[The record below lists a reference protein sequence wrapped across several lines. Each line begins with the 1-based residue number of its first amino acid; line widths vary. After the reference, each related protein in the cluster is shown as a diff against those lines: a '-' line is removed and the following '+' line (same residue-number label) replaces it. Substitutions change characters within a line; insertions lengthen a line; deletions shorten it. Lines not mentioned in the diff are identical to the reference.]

1 MSSAALPL
9 VIWSGEIKRTG
20 RRTLYKS
27 DMAIDRRI
35 TLHKLEVFELVVEL
49 GGVSRAADRLYVAQP
64 VVTAH
69 IRSLEERL
77 GTDLFYREGGRMH
90 LTEGGRAVH
99 AWASDLLRRTRELS
113 RHLDGLSDGSQ
124 GSVVLGASMSIGSY
138 SLPPLL
144 SRFRQGRPLVDIVL
158 NILDTEHALAD
169 TEAGEN
175 DFAVVIAEADPAGR
189 GLQAEKLGDD
199 ELVVVAAADGAPAES
214 RISVEQLAE
223 LSFVEA
229 PQKLLRQQ
237 FVDHQLRQ
245 IGVRDRNVSIQL
257 GHPEAMKRATAA
269 GLGVAVL
276 FRSAVREELASG
288 ELREI
293 AVEGVQLS
301 GPIYLV
307 YRRDKLFSAVH
318 RDLIAEIR
326 DEFADQGAER
336 LRAARDAAALH

>member
-1 MSSAALPL
+1 M
-9 VIWSGEIKRTG
+9 T
-20 RRTLYKS
+20 
-27 DMAIDRRI
+27 IDRRI

-69 IRSLEERL
+69 IRSLEQRL
-77 GTDLFYREGGRMH
+77 GTTLFYREGGRMH
-90 LTEGGRAVH
+90 LTEGGRSVH

-124 GSVVLGASMSIGSY
+124 GSVVLGASMSVGSY

-144 SRFRQGRPLVDIVL
+144 SRFREERPLVDIVL
-158 NILDTEHALAD
+158 HILDTEHALAD
-169 TEAGEN
+169 TEAGEH
-175 DFAVVIAEADPAGR
+175 DFAVAVVEVDPGSR
-189 GLQAEKLGDD
+189 GLRAEKLGDD
-199 ELVVVAAADGAPAES
+199 ELVVVAAPDGDPPES
-214 RISVEQLAE
+214 RITVDQLAK

-229 PQKLLRQQ
+229 PQKLLRRQ
-237 FVDHQLRQ
+237 FVDHQLQR
-245 IGVRDRNVSIQL
+245 IGIRDRKVSIEL

-276 FRSAVREELASG
+276 FRSAVRSELASG

-293 AVEGVQLS
+293 EVQDVHLS

-307 YRRDKLFSAVH
+307 HRKDKLFSAVH
-318 RDLIAEIR
+318 RELIDAVR
-326 DEFADQGAER
+326 AEFA
-336 LRAARDAAALH
+336 AAPSATAAPA

>member
-1 MSSAALPL
+1 
-9 VIWSGEIKRTG
+9 
-20 RRTLYKS
+20 
-27 DMAIDRRI
+27 
-35 TLHKLEVFELVVEL
+35 LVVEL

-69 IRSLEERL
+69 IRSLEQRL
-77 GTDLFYREGGRMH
+77 GTTLFYREGGRMH

-99 AWASDLLRRTRELS
+99 AWSSDLLRRTRELS
-113 RHLDGLSDGSQ
+113 RDLDGLSDGTQ
-124 GSVVLGASMSIGSY
+124 GSVVVGASMSIGSY

-144 SRFRQGRPLVDIVL
+144 SRFREERPLVDIVL
-158 NILDTEHALAD
+158 NILDTEHAMAD

-175 DFAVVIAEADPAGR
+175 DFAVVVAETDPVTR
-189 GLQAEKLGDD
+189 GLRAEKLGDD
-199 ELVVVAAADGAPAES
+199 ELVVVAAPGGEPAES
-214 RISVEQLAE
+214 RITVSQLAE

-237 FVDHQLRQ
+237 FVDHRLQQ
-245 IGVRDRNVSIQL
+245 IGVRDRSVSIQL

-276 FRSAVREELASG
+276 FRSAVRDELATG

-293 AVEGVQLS
+293 HVEDVDLS

-307 YRRDKLFSAVH
+307 YRKDKLVSAVH
-318 RDLIAEIR
+318 RELIDAIR
-326 DEFADQGAER
+326 EEFAAQNSAEAAPAGAPQASSR
-336 LRAARDAAALH
+336 RTR

>member
-1 MSSAALPL
+1 MS
-9 VIWSGEIKRTG
+9 
-20 RRTLYKS
+20 
-27 DMAIDRRI
+27 MAIDRRI
-35 TLHKLEVFELVVEL
+35 TLHKLEVFELVIEL

-77 GTDLFYREGGRMH
+77 GTRLFYREGGRMH

-99 AWASDLLRRTRELS
+99 VWASDLLRRTRELS
-113 RHLDGLSDGSQ
+113 RDLEGLSDGTQ

-144 SRFRQGRPLVDIVL
+144 ARFRRERPLVDIVL
-158 NILDTEHALAD
+158 NILDSEHAMAD

-175 DFAVVIAEADPAGR
+175 DFAVVIAEAPTSR
-189 GLQAEKLGDD
+189 GLSAEKLGDD
-199 ELVVVAAADGAPAES
+199 ELVFVAAAEGAPAES
-214 RISVEQLAE
+214 RITRSELAA
-223 LSFVEA
+223 LPFVEA

-237 FVDHQLRQ
+237 FVDRQLQR
-245 IGVRDRNVSIQL
+245 IGIRDRHVSIQL

-276 FRSAVREELASG
+276 FRSAVRSELASG
-288 ELREI
+288 QLREI
-293 AVEGVQLS
+293 EVEGVRLS

-307 YRRDKLFSAVH
+307 HRKDKLFSAVH
-318 RDLIAEIR
+318 RALIAAIR
-326 DEFADQGAER
+326 DEFAEQGADR
-336 LRAARDAAALH
+336 LEAQSSS

>member
-1 MSSAALPL
+1 
-9 VIWSGEIKRTG
+9 
-20 RRTLYKS
+20 
-27 DMAIDRRI
+27 MAIDRRI

-90 LTEGGRAVH
+90 LTEGGRAAH

-113 RHLDGLSDGSQ
+113 RHLDGLSDGTQ

-144 SRFRQGRPLVDIVL
+144 SRFRRERPLVDIVL
-158 NILDTEHALAD
+158 NILDSEHAMAD

-175 DFAVVIAEADPAGR
+175 DFAVVIAEADPVSR
-189 GLQAEKLGDD
+189 GLCAEKLGDD
-199 ELVVVAAADGAPAES
+199 ELVVVAAAEGEPAAS
-214 RISVEQLAE
+214 RITKAELAE

-229 PQKLLRQQ
+229 PQKLVRQQ
-237 FVDHQLRQ
+237 FVDRQLQR
-245 IGVRDRNVSIQL
+245 IGIGDRKVSIQL

-276 FRSAVREELASG
+276 FRSAVGAELAG
-288 ELREI
+288 GQLREI
-293 AVEGVQLS
+293 EVEGVRLS
-301 GPIYLV
+301 GPVYLV
-307 YRRDKLFSAVH
+307 HRKDKLFSAVH
-318 RDLIAEIR
+318 RALIDAIR
-326 DEFADQGAER
+326 VEFAEQEADR
-336 LRAARDAAALH
+336 PAAQASS

>member
-1 MSSAALPL
+1 M
-9 VIWSGEIKRTG
+9 G
-20 RRTLYKS
+20 
-27 DMAIDRRI
+27 IDRRI

-69 IRSLEERL
+69 IRSLEQRL
-77 GTDLFYREGGRMH
+77 GTTLFYREGGRMH

-99 AWASDLLRRTRELS
+99 AWSSDLLRRTRELS
-113 RHLDGLSDGSQ
+113 RDLDGLSDGTQ
-124 GSVVLGASMSIGSY
+124 GSVVVGASMSIGSY

-144 SRFRQGRPLVDIVL
+144 SRFREERPLVDIVL
-158 NILDTEHALAD
+158 NILDTEHAMAD

-175 DFAVVIAEADPAGR
+175 DFAVVVAETDPVTR
-189 GLQAEKLGDD
+189 GLRAEKLGDD
-199 ELVVVAAADGAPAES
+199 ELVVVAAPGGEPAES
-214 RISVEQLAE
+214 RITVSQLAE

-237 FVDHQLRQ
+237 FVDHRLQQ
-245 IGVRDRNVSIQL
+245 IGVRDRSVSIQL

-276 FRSAVREELASG
+276 FRSAVRDELATG

-293 AVEGVQLS
+293 HVEDVDLS

-307 YRRDKLFSAVH
+307 YRKDKLFSAVH
-318 RDLIAEIR
+318 RELIDAIR
-326 DEFADQGAER
+326 EEFAAQHSPE
-336 LRAARDAAALH
+336 AAPAAAAQASSRRTR